1 MLLQCFSIYDS
12 KGLVFHAPFYQTSP
26 PAAVRLF
33 SDLINDPSTS
43 LYKHPLD
50 YTLWHVGS
58 YDDQTG
64 ALTPY
69 APIKHVVDGNSLV
82 TPSNSIQPPQAAN
95 PTSESTNG

>member
-12 KGLVFHAPFYQTSP
+12 KGLVFHAPFYQTSS

-64 ALTPY
+64 ALTPLS
-69 APIKHVVDGNSLV
+69 PVRHVVDGNSLAA
-82 TPSNSIQPPQAAN
+82 TNSIQPPQAASST
-95 PTSESTNG
+95 PESFNG